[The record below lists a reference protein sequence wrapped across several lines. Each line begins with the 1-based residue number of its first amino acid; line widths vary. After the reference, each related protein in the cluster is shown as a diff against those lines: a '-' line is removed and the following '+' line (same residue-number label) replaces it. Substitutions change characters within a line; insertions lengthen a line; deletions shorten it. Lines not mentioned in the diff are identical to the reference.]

1 MERREMWRKS
11 IASLLLLVLFGCGG
25 EGDKGDNASTATDN
39 VLAPLA
45 SDAFNQLSMADGQTQ
60 VSLKESVVDP
70 QGLPVTLES
79 VTVSHADCPAPTS
92 INREQLSFTV
102 EANGPDMCF
111 YGYTVKNHP
120 KEIEHAKSASAQS
133 NVMINLTSDPAQLA
147 PKSRT
152 TNVDETIKI
161 EVRDPDLTAGY
172 TLDREVV
179 VMGDGVAS
187 GNSET
192 DVITY
197 EANSQGVTRLVYTMT
212 NADGSALL
220 VGTVDV
226 AVSGPGNHAPVA
238 TDASFRMESDD
249 IESPQTPQAFNLSA
263 YVSDENDGDDIQLI
277 LVDAWNAQVDLAAP
291 DDTSNLSFTFKPR
304 HAGFHYVTY
313 VVTDHKGGYGVAQ
326 VKIEVVDL
334 STGATW
340 GNIQMGLKL
349 FFGPLTSSEADL
361 QGVTS
366 TSSNFDSNDA
376 DVATFNFVRA
386 EDSCQSKGRLPT
398 SDELKALAQYIISD
412 GWPVDLAYWANN
424 NGTGELIDLKNNG
437 SVVPETNPGGYYV
450 SCMNEAG
457 LVVVDADS
465 RLEAVADDAE
475 QAVVAVKLTLDD
487 MPVEGQLIEASAPD
501 RTNVT
506 FDDTTLYTNNKGVAK
521 FALNTWE
528 AGQVP
533 VNIKYDGET
542 VLTQNVTFVA
552 DEATARLVLEVTK
565 NHASYDDS
573 TGNEV
578 EATMLVYTNNPLVG
592 RPVTFTSP
600 EEQSVTINKG
610 SEVTDATGKQNASVV
625 WKDSSTTDTSTTVTV
640 TGSYTPQSTG
650 TPISDTAEITFI
662 PLRTCGGRINDT
674 NKSNATGNCLK
685 IATGALG
692 YWFTSTPS
700 IAVMDQ
706 LGYSIN
712 EEGNN
717 TGDTYAGL
725 VTEDGKYGPAGGEF
739 ALFVQTGD
747 GVPIPDRP
755 NAGVNGQFDRWC
767 QKLNDLEFGGRTTW
781 ERPTMDE
788 LRTLQDRGD
797 LWATHGWPARAFYW
811 SSEANGINFNILSL
825 KNYYDS
831 WNRPWVGYAAS
842 CVSKHP

>member
-25 EGDKGDNASTATDN
+25 EGDKGDNASTATDNVLADN

-238 TDASFRMESDD
+238 TDASFRMESD
-249 IESPQTPQAFNLSA
+249 ESPKTFDLSA
-263 YVSDENDGDDIQLI
+263 YVSDEDDGDDIQLI

-313 VVTDHKGGYGVAQ
+313 VVTDNKGGYGVAQ

-334 STGATW
+334 SAGATW

-398 SDELKALAQYIISD
+398 SDELKALAQYNNGQVISD

-578 EATMLVYTNNPLVG
+578 EATMLDYNNNPLVG

-625 WKDSSTTDTSTTVTV
+625 WKDSSTTD
-640 TGSYTPQSTG
+640 
-650 TPISDTAEITFI
+650 
-662 PLRTCGGRINDT
+662 
-674 NKSNATGNCLK
+674 
-685 IATGALG
+685 
-692 YWFTSTPS
+692 
-700 IAVMDQ
+700 
-706 LGYSIN
+706 
-712 EEGNN
+712 
-717 TGDTYAGL
+717 
-725 VTEDGKYGPAGGEF
+725 
-739 ALFVQTGD
+739 
-747 GVPIPDRP
+747 
-755 NAGVNGQFDRWC
+755 
-767 QKLNDLEFGGRTTW
+767 
-781 ERPTMDE
+781 
-788 LRTLQDRGD
+788 
-797 LWATHGWPARAFYW
+797 
-811 SSEANGINFNILSL
+811 
-825 KNYYDS
+825 
-831 WNRPWVGYAAS
+831 
-842 CVSKHP
+842 

>member
-25 EGDKGDNASTATDN
+25 EGDKGDNASTATDNVLADN

-249 IESPQTPQAFNLSA
+249 IESPQTPQTFDLSA
-263 YVSDENDGDDIQLI
+263 YVSDEDDGDDIQLI

-334 STGATW
+334 SAGATW

-475 QAVVAVKLTLDD
+475 QAVVAVKLTRDD
-487 MPVEGQLIEASAPD
+487 MPVEGQLLEASAPN

-506 FDDTTLYTNNKGVAK
+506 FDDTTLYTNDKGVAK

-542 VLTQNVTFVA
+542 LLTQNVTFVA

-565 NHASYDDS
+565 NNVSYDDS

-578 EATMLVYTNNPLVG
+578 EATMLDDNNNPLVG

-625 WKDSSTTDTSTTVTV
+625 WKDSST
-640 TGSYTPQSTG
+640 
-650 TPISDTAEITFI
+650 
-662 PLRTCGGRINDT
+662 
-674 NKSNATGNCLK
+674 
-685 IATGALG
+685 
-692 YWFTSTPS
+692 
-700 IAVMDQ
+700 
-706 LGYSIN
+706 
-712 EEGNN
+712 
-717 TGDTYAGL
+717 
-725 VTEDGKYGPAGGEF
+725 
-739 ALFVQTGD
+739 
-747 GVPIPDRP
+747 
-755 NAGVNGQFDRWC
+755 
-767 QKLNDLEFGGRTTW
+767 
-781 ERPTMDE
+781 
-788 LRTLQDRGD
+788 
-797 LWATHGWPARAFYW
+797 
-811 SSEANGINFNILSL
+811 
-825 KNYYDS
+825 
-831 WNRPWVGYAAS
+831 
-842 CVSKHP
+842 

>member
-1 MERREMWRKS
+1 M
-11 IASLLLLVLFGCGG
+11 
-25 EGDKGDNASTATDN
+25 
-39 VLAPLA
+39 
-45 SDAFNQLSMADGQTQ
+45 
-60 VSLKESVVDP
+60 
-70 QGLPVTLES
+70 
-79 VTVSHADCPAPTS
+79 
-92 INREQLSFTV
+92 
-102 EANGPDMCF
+102 
-111 YGYTVKNHP
+111 
-120 KEIEHAKSASAQS
+120 
-133 NVMINLTSDPAQLA
+133 
-147 PKSRT
+147 
-152 TNVDETIKI
+152 DETIKI

-249 IESPQTPQAFNLSA
+249 IESPQTPQTFDLSA
-263 YVSDENDGDDIQLI
+263 YVSDEDDGDDIQLI

-313 VVTDHKGGYGVAQ
+313 VVTDNKGGYGVAQ

-334 STGATW
+334 SAGATW

-398 SDELKALAQYIISD
+398 SDELKALAQYNNGQVISD

-506 FDDTTLYTNNKGVAK
+506 FDDTTLYTNDKGVAK

-542 VLTQNVTFVA
+542 LLTQNVTFVA

-565 NHASYDDS
+565 NNAPYDDS

-578 EATMLVYTNNPLVG
+578 EATMVDDNNNPLVG

-625 WKDSSTTDTSTTVTV
+625 WKDSSTTDASTTVTV

-650 TPISDTAEITFI
+650 TQISETAEITFI
-662 PLRTCGGRINDT
+662 SPEPLKTCGEINDT
-674 NKSNATGNCLK
+674 NKSNAAGNCLK

-700 IAVMDQ
+700 IEVMNQ

-712 EEGNN
+712 EESNN
-717 TGDTYAGL
+717 TGDTYAASYVETGVL
-725 VTEDGKYGPAGGEF
+725 GPDGGEF
-739 ALFVQTGD
+739 ALFMQNGD
-747 GVPIPDRP
+747 GVSLP
-755 NAGVNGQFDRWC
+755 GVNGQFDRWC
-767 QKLNDLEFGGRTTW
+767 QKLNVLRFGGRSTW
-781 ERPTMDE
+781 ERPTMYE
-788 LRTLQDRGD
+788 LNSLYSAHGN
-797 LWATHGWPARAFYW
+797 LWTTRGWPTWGVYW
-811 SSEANGINFNILSL
+811 SSDVIGKGYNALHFYSGVPSTTIPGA
-825 KNYYDS
+825 
-831 WNRPWVGYAAS
+831 WNSAS